1 LVYFFKL
8 QPIAIKMVVQL
19 RSVIFQTIL
28 CLYFFKTV
36 VSVSTA
42 LREKVPC
49 IDNDKFY
56 RNPNRDAAHIWSAT
70 LCSQYY
76 LCVENEVFSFACS
89 TGLNFV
95 FEEALELWLPQL
107 HHNCE
112 QNP

>member
-1 LVYFFKL
+1 
-8 QPIAIKMVVQL
+8 MVVQL

-89 TGLNFV
+89 TGLNFDV
-95 FEEALELWLPQL
+95 NRQICDFKDSV
-107 HHNCE
+107 HNCDVTAE
-112 QNP
+112 ATTPKPPQTQS